1 MYIPDFI
8 YDISV
13 ARCAREFLSGELS
26 LETFAGKYSQ
36 GLSELYSEVESHEI
50 QEPAE
55 QFLQFLA
62 EILDLQFLAE
72 ILDLQFLAEILDS
85 CIGLP
90 FVAPIHSPL
99 THPVTHSIS
108 QGVFFQTVF
117 LQN

>member
-26 LETFAGKYSQ
+26 LETFAGKYAQ
-36 GLSELYSEVESHEI
+36 GLSELYSEVELHEI

-62 EILDLQFLAE
+62 EIEAGEGAVDLVGRLY
-72 ILDLQFLAEILDS
+72 
-85 CIGLP
+85 P
-90 FVAPIHSPL
+90 FPSL
-99 THPVTHSIS
+99 
-108 QGVFFQTVF
+108 
-117 LQN
+117 L